1 VKKVVVVYSAILL
14 GGLGFAFGLFLSFV
28 SEKFKVEEDPT
39 VLLVLAA
46 LPGAN
51 CGTCGYPG
59 CEGYA
64 KAIVEKGDKADKCS
78 PGRASGVEEKIKEI
92 LQAKF

>member
-1 VKKVVVVYSAILL
+1 VRSSKLKKIP
-14 GGLGFAFGLFLSFV
+14 LSYF
-28 SEKFKVEEDPT
+28 
-39 VLLVLAA
+39 VLAA

-78 PGRASGVEEKIKEI
+78 PGRASGVEEK
-92 LQAKF
+92 

>member
-1 VKKVVVVYSAILL
+1 VVVVYSAILL

-92 LQAKF
+92 LSKRNSN